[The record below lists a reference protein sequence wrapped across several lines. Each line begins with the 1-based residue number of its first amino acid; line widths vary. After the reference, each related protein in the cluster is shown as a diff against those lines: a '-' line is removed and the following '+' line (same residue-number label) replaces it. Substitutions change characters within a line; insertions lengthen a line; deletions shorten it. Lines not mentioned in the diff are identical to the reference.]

1 MNIKRIDS
9 YTDNRFSKI
18 ALNQHGAYLID
29 NKPYEIEIVSLDS
42 AIVKGEDIEVYKD
55 LIEEFHFHAP
65 HIIKF
70 YDEQN
75 ALIKKYLKEN
85 IIEINLKDIQPSQF
99 YISQE
104 KLKAI
109 SSFIHDSKDII
120 IQVIPYKNRYISLD
134 GHTRLYCAVIKGY
147 ERVKA
152 VISESDDYIYTF
164 VKETERRN
172 IIEPKDMILL
182 PHDEYLFKW
191 DKYCDEVFKNIK
203 QD

>member
-9 YTDNRFSKI
+9 YTDNRFSKT

-29 NKPYEIEIVSLDS
+29 NVPYEIEIVSLDS
-42 AIVKGEDIEVYKD
+42 AIVKGEDIEIYKD
-55 LIEEFHFHAP
+55 LIEEFRFHAP

-75 ALIKKYLKEN
+75 ALIKKYHKEN
-85 IIEINLKDIQPSQF
+85 IIEIKLKDIQPSQF
-99 YISQE
+99 YISE
-104 KLKAI
+104 DKLKAI
-109 SSFIHDSKDII
+109 SSFIHNSKDII
-120 IQVIPYKNRYISLD
+120 IQVISYKDRYISLD
-134 GHTRLYCAVIKGY
+134 GHTRLYYAVTKGY
-147 ERVKA
+147 EKVKA
-152 VISESDDYIYTF
+152 VISESDDYIWTF
-164 VKETERRN
+164 VKEAENRN

-182 PHDEYLFKW
+182 PHDEYLLKW